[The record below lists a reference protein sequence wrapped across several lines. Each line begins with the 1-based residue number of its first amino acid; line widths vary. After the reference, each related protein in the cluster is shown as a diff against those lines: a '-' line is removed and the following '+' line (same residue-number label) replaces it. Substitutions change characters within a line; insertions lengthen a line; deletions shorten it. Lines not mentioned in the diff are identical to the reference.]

1 MSRTILS
8 ILPAFALLAL
18 ALLGPQSASEASA
31 QTANAE
37 EIMKRAH
44 LNLYYMGNDGK
55 AVVNMTITDKRG
67 KERTRRFIM
76 LRRDIEEGG
85 EQKYYTYFLEPNDV
99 RRTSFMVWKYTDKD
113 DSRWIYV
120 PAVDLVR
127 RISAKDKGSS
137 FVGSDFSYEDVSGRP
152 WTADNHTWL
161 RDEDSAG
168 KSCYVIESVPKEE
181 DTFAKKISWIGK
193 ENMVPLREEY
203 YDAKGGL
210 LRVFTAE
217 KVEEID
223 GYPTVTVRRMTNEQ
237 KKGHTVV
244 AFTDID
250 YDLGIDEKIFTE
262 RYLKNPPSDL
272 LSE

>member
-137 FVGSDFSYEDVSGRP
+137 FVGSDFSYE
-152 WTADNHTWL
+152 
-161 RDEDSAG
+161 
-168 KSCYVIESVPKEE
+168 IESVPKEE